1 MAKVPIIRTSER
13 RAFKR
18 CPQMWWWAW
27 RMGLVPLGQIAPAL
41 WLGTG
46 VHIAL
51 AAWYCGPGLKRGPLP
66 AETFDRWAA
75 DEIQYIKTSN
85 KFGNGKEAVIEEKL
99 VPGRELGIAMLEGY
113 VQEYGRDDSWSVI
126 EPERAGQVDIMDPDY
141 PEKLLAI
148 YGFTYDLVYR
158 DLANGRV
165 MLGEHKT
172 AAQIK
177 INHLPLDPQAGSYF
191 LVAQPHLRQEGLI
204 GPKEKLYGITY
215 NFLRKA
221 LPDTRPIGPTGHRH
235 NKPVK
240 ADYNAALHSWNRS
253 EVQPSIT
260 IAWNE
265 KGTLEYLENIC
276 KQYGIEVWGEISKK
290 QQAPL
295 FVREEVHRTQA
306 ERATQYGRIQ
316 TDAVLM
322 DQYRSGALL
331 LTKNETMDCTF
342 CPFFDMC
349 ILDEG
354 TGDAQ
359 EYRES
364 MYAVRDPYADHRKS
378 TEE

>member
-1 MAKVPIIRTSER
+1 MVRVPIIRTSER

-18 CPQMWWWAW
+18 CPQLWWWAW

-46 VHIAL
+46 VHIGL
-51 AAWYCGPGLKRGPLP
+51 AGWYSGPGLKRGPEP
-66 AETFDRWAA
+66 AETFDKWAA
-75 DEIQYIKTSN
+75 NEIQYIKTSD

-113 VQEYGRDDSWSVI
+113 LEEYGRDDSWSVI

-148 YGFTYDLVYR
+148 YAFTYDLVYR
-158 DLANGRV
+158 DLSNDRI

-172 AAQIK
+172 AASIVTA
-177 INHLPLDPQAGSYF
+177 HLPLDPQAGSYF
-191 LVAQPHLRQEGLI
+191 LIAQPHLRQEKLI

-221 LPDTRPIGPTGHRH
+221 LPDTRPKNAEGYAT
-235 NKPVK
+235 NKPLK
-240 ADYNAALHSWNRS
+240 ADYIKALL
-253 EVQPSIT
+253 EEEPDLADIPKPL
-260 IAWNE
+260 E
-265 KGTLEYLENIC
+265 KWTLEALAAKANEWGLTV
-276 KQYGIEVWGEISKK
+276 YGEVSKK
-290 QQAPL
+290 QQGPL
-295 FVREEVHRTQA
+295 FLREEVHRTQH
-306 ERATQYGRIQ
+306 ERATQYRRIQ

-322 DQYRSGALL
+322 DQYRTGALA
-331 LTKNETMDCTF
+331 LTKNETMDCRF

-354 TGDAQ
+354 KADAE

-378 TEE
+378 TEES

>member
-1 MAKVPIIRTSER
+1 MARVPIIRTSER

-18 CPQMWWWAW
+18 CPQMWWWSW
-27 RMGLVPLGQIAPAL
+27 RQGLVPLGRIAPAL

-46 VHIAL
+46 VHIGL
-51 AAWYCGPGLKRGPLP
+51 AGWYCGPGLKRGPHP
-66 AETFDRWAA
+66 AETFDQWAA
-75 DEIQYIKTSN
+75 DEIQYIKTSDR
-85 KFGNGKEAVIEEKL
+85 FGNGKEAVIEEKL
-99 VPGRELGIAMLEGY
+99 IPGRELGIAMLEGY
-113 VQEYGRDDSWSVI
+113 VKQYGRDDSWSVI
-126 EPERAGQVDIMDPDY
+126 EPERSGQVDILDPDD
-141 PEKLLAI
+141 PGKLLAI

-158 DLANGRV
+158 DLATGRV

-172 AAQIK
+172 AASIK
-177 INHLPLDPQAGSYF
+177 VTHLPLDPQAGSYF

-204 GPKEKLYGITY
+204 GPKERLYGITY

-221 LPDTRPIGPTGHRH
+221 LPDPRPIGPTGHRH
-235 NKPVK
+235 NNPLK
-240 ADYNAALHSWNRS
+240 ADYIKALADVDHRS
-253 EVQPSIT
+253 E
-260 IAWNE
+260 AE
-265 KGTLEYLENIC
+265 LGKMKLEALETVANAR
-276 KQYGIEVWGEISKK
+276 GIQVWGEVSKK
-290 QQAPL
+290 QQSPL
-295 FVREEVHRTQA
+295 FHREEVHRTQA

-331 LTKNETMDCTF
+331 LTKNETPDCTF
-342 CPFFDMC
+342 CQFFDMC

-364 MYAVRDPYADHRKS
+364 MYEVRDPYADHRKS